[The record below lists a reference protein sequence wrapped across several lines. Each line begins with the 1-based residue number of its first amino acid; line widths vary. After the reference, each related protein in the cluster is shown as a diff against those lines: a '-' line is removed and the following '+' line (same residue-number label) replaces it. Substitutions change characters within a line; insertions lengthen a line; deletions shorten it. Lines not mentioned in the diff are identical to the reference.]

1 MNVLGIDPG
10 FANVGYA
17 VVNIQANYDQVL
29 AMGLIRTEKANK
41 KAKTRASEDNL
52 VRAKEIAAEL
62 VTLIDRHHIS
72 IICAETM
79 SYPRNAAAAAPIP
92 AA

>member
-17 VVNIQANYDQVL
+17 VVNLQASHDQVL
-29 AMGLIRTEKANK
+29 AMGLIRTEKADK

-52 VRAKEIAAEL
+52 VRAKEIAQEL
-62 VTLIDRHHIS
+62 ATLIDHHHITV
-72 IICAETM
+72 ICA
-79 SYPRNAAAAAPIP
+79 
-92 AA
+92 